1 MSCSCV
7 RARSRVVKPMRYQVP
22 AALLAE
28 TFQLLRQCGGGRRE
42 CQVLWT
48 SEWSR
53 PETISGVA
61 HPRHR
66 AHAGG
71 FEVAS
76 PWISE
81 FWRELSRTGRG
92 IRVQIH
98 THPGEA
104 FHSITD
110 DAFPIIQSIGFL
122 SLVIPDFAQGPV
134 GFERAYLA
142 EITSDGAWREVP
154 PESRLEIVQ

>member
-1 MSCSCV
+1 
-7 RARSRVVKPMRYQVP
+7 MRYQVP

-28 TFQLLRQCGGGRRE
+28 TFKHLRLCGGGRRE

-48 SEWSR
+48 SEWAKA
-53 PETISGVA
+53 EVICGLV

-71 FEVAS
+71 FELDS
-76 PWISE
+76 DWITE

-98 THPGEA
+98 SHPQEA
-104 FHSITD
+104 FHSSID
-110 DAFPIIQSIGFL
+110 DEFPIVHSVGFL
-122 SLVIPDFAQGPV
+122 SLVIPNFGVGRV
-134 GFERAYLA
+134 GFDGAFLA
-142 EITSDGAWREVP
+142 EIGSDGAWREVSP
-154 PESRLEIVQ
+154 YDQLEIVR